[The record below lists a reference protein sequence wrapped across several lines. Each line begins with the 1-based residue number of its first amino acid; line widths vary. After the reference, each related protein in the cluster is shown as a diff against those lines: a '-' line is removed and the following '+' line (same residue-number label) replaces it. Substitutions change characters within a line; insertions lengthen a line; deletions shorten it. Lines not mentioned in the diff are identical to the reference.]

1 MRIQVF
7 PILEGQE
14 DEAEDGAAEELV
26 ESQSDIVVAYCPLK
40 TQRLNRQLVGRNVDL
55 LPVE

>member
-1 MRIQVF
+1 MGIQVF
-7 PILEGQE
+7 PILERQE
-14 DEAEDGAAEELV
+14 DEAEDGAAEEFV
-26 ESQSDIVVAYCPLK
+26 ESQSDIVVANCPFK